1 MNLYIPE
8 KLTKHKEIIKLN
20 DRRYQNKILDYISLI
35 KIIASLSVVI
45 LHTNGREFWRF
56 NYDNYRQYWLSANFL
71 ECFFYFAV
79 PFFILCIGATLL
91 DFNEKYG
98 LIIYFKRRIK
108 KVVIPLLCWNIIVYY
123 YYVYLLKTHKKEKF
137 TFVNLWN
144 LFFKSKLNKIF
155 SSIHSFIIIYM
166 IIPLIAF
173 VEKSKKIKIYSFCF
187 VTLLI
192 TQVLIP
198 YLIKL
203 CQLQLAWIYK
213 IKVDKII
220 YIFAGYIIQ
229 NFYFSISMKLKIYFL
244 GIICFIIHF
253 YGTQILT
260 IKYGKVIRLHK
271 GYENFPCVIYSC
283 SLFLFVKEKSH
294 LLFIIL
300 NKNYINKIGTLTF
313 GPFFLHYI
321 IINTYD
327 KYFKP
332 NRLSLVYRLFGG
344 IIIYLICLILTYLLK
359 KIPFGNYLIP

>member
-1 MNLYIPE
+1 MSNLFKSSFIGFNNNNELNLYISE
-8 KLTKHKEIIKLN
+8 KLTKHKEIINLN

-45 LHTNGREFWRF
+45 LHTNGEFWKF
-56 NYDNYRQYWLSANFL
+56 NYDNYRQYWISANFL

-108 KVVIPLLCWNIIVYY
+108 KVVIPLFCWNIIVYY
-123 YYVYLLKTHKKEKF
+123 YYAYLLKTYKKEKI

-144 LFFKSKLNKIF
+144 IFFKSKLNTIF

-198 YLIKL
+198 YLIQL
-203 CQLQLAWIYK
+203 CQ
-213 IKVDKII
+213 
-220 YIFAGYIIQ
+220 
-229 NFYFSISMKLKIYFL
+229 
-244 GIICFIIHF
+244 
-253 YGTQILT
+253 
-260 IKYGKVIRLHK
+260 
-271 GYENFPCVIYSC
+271 P
-283 SLFLFVKEKSH
+283 
-294 LLFIIL
+294 
-300 NKNYINKIGTLTF
+300 
-313 GPFFLHYI
+313 
-321 IINTYD
+321 
-327 KYFKP
+327 
-332 NRLSLVYRLFGG
+332 
-344 IIIYLICLILTYLLK
+344 
-359 KIPFGNYLIP
+359 